1 MLLSVHNLE
10 VRYGGIRALQGVTL
24 QIDSG
29 EIVTL
34 IGANGAGKTT
44 LLRTISGLLR
54 PTEGQIVWE
63 PQGIASGANAVAAAS
78 GSAVV
83 GMVEYRSGP
92 IDGTPL
98 HRLRPH
104 EIVRL
109 GISHV
114 PEGRQIFA
122 NLTVHENL
130 RLGAYQQKSTAQM
143 RRDLDRCFVLFPV
156 LAERRNQRAGT
167 LSGGEQQ
174 MLAIGRALMAR
185 PRLLLLDEPSLGLA
199 PLVVRKIFQIIRDIN
214 AEGTTIF
221 LVEQNAHMA
230 LSVAH
235 RGYVLQ
241 TGRVILS
248 NSASNLLEDPEVKRA
263 YLGG

>member
-1 MLLSVHNLE
+1 MTLNSTVPATDTQIFTPAMLRVENLE
-10 VRYGGIRALQGVTL
+10 VRYGGIRALQGVSL
-24 QIDSG
+24 EINAG

-54 PTEGQIVWE
+54 PAAGTIIWQSNGTRQQI
-63 PQGIASGANAVAAAS
+63 
-78 GSAVV
+78 
-83 GMVEYRSGP
+83 
-92 IDGTPL
+92 D
-98 HRLRPH
+98 RLLPH
-104 EIVRL
+104 EIVRV
-109 GISHV
+109 GISQA

-122 NLTVHENL
+122 NLTVRENL
-130 RLGAYQQKSTAQM
+130 LLGAYQQ
-143 RRDLDRCFVLFPV
+143 RDSVHVAVDLEECFARFPV
-156 LAERRNQRAGT
+156 LGERRHQRSGT

-199 PLVVRKIFQIIRDIN
+199 PLIVRKIFDIIREIN
-214 AEGTTIF
+214 RSGTTIF

-241 TGRVILS
+241 SGQVIMT
-248 NSASNLLEDPEVKRA
+248 NAAAKLLEDPEVKKA